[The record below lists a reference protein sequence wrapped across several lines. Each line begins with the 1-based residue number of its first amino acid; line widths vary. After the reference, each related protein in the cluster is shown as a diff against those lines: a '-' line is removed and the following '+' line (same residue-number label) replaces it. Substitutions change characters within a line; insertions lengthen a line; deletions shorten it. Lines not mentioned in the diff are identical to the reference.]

1 MKQKDEK
8 SNGIKEPIS
17 STRKFPDSKPVI
29 SNGIKTKPK
38 HRNKCDLGPDFVA
51 PGEFFVLKFI

>member
-8 SNGIKEPIS
+8 SNEIKEPIS
-17 STRKFPDSKPVI
+17 ATRKFPDAKPII
-29 SNGIKTKPK
+29 SNGVKTKPK

-51 PGEFFVLKFI
+51 PGI